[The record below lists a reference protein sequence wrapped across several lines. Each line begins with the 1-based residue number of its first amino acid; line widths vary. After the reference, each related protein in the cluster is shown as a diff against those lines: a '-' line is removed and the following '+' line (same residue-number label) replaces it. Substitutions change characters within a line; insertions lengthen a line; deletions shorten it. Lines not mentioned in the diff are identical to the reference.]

1 MTTMT
6 TTMQDST
13 TMLRRSLRR
22 LVRYPSMTVLL
33 VGMPVIF
40 LLMFVYVFGQTLGAG
55 LGATSGNRA
64 AYANYVTPGI
74 ILITIAMAA
83 QGTAISVAMD
93 MAAGLIARFRTMPIA
108 RASVLTGHALAS
120 FIQTMLS
127 LLVVIAVA
135 VAVGFRPAA
144 SPKDWL
150 GAVVLLALFTLALTW
165 LSVAFGLVAKSPES
179 ASNLP
184 TFLVLLPFL
193 GSGFVPT
200 SSMPAALAWF
210 AAHQPFT
217 PTTETIRGLLL
228 GTPIG
233 PDAALAVAWSVGIL
247 ALSYLWAKRRFNH
260 HSTR

>member
-1 MTTMT
+1 MTTLT
-6 TTMQDST
+6 HTMQDST
-13 TMLRRSLRR
+13 TMLRRSLRHI
-22 LVRYPSMTVLL
+22 VRYPSMTVLL

-40 LLMFVYVFGQTLGAG
+40 LLMFVFVFGQTLGAG
-55 LGATSGNRA
+55 LGTGPGSRA

-74 ILITIAMAA
+74 ILITVAMAA

-93 MAAGLIARFRTMPIA
+93 IAAGLIARFRTMPIA

-120 FIQTMLS
+120 FVQTMLS

-135 VAVGFRPAA
+135 VTVGFRPTAG
-144 SPKDWL
+144 PLDWL
-150 GAVVLLALFTLALTW
+150 AAAGMLALFTLALTW
-165 LSVAFGLVAKSPES
+165 LSVALGLVAKSPES

-193 GSGFVPT
+193 GSGFVPPD
-200 SSMPAALAWF
+200 SMPATLAWF

-217 PTTETIRGLLL
+217 PITETVRGLLL

-233 PDAALAVAWSVGIL
+233 SDATAAVAWSAGIL
-247 ALSYLWAKRRFNH
+247 VLSYLWAKRLFNRPA
-260 HSTR
+260 T